1 MKVPLYSQRNSFVSP
16 SPGTLKEKRKG
27 KGHRKLYKLF
37 VICIV
42 FISKLSKSRQ
52 VWHQTVKKI
61 TISESISS
69 NTKCDCTL
77 TALLSQPISD
87 FRENRRMKTRATEVL
102 RKQRDLFYL
111 CSSDELM
118 STFHF
123 SCNWCSGKYLVILP
137 KKVEV
142 AIGSEVT
149 AVLQMSETHTSATTR
164 VASRK

>member
-1 MKVPLYSQRNSFVSP
+1 
-16 SPGTLKEKRKG
+16 
-27 KGHRKLYKLF
+27 
-37 VICIV
+37 
-42 FISKLSKSRQ
+42 
-52 VWHQTVKKI
+52 
-61 TISESISS
+61 
-69 NTKCDCTL
+69 
-77 TALLSQPISD
+77 
-87 FRENRRMKTRATEVL
+87 MKTRATEVL